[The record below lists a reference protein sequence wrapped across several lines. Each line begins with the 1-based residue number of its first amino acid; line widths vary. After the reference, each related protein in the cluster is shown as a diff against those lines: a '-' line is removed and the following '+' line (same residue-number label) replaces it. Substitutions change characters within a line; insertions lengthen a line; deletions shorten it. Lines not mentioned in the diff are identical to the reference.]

1 MRLELPALKE
11 RRGDIPL
18 LISYILKRLCNTRE
32 TRVRKISEEAM
43 EVLLNY
49 EYPGNVRELENI
61 LEHALIICQG
71 ETIDRKHL
79 PVALLNN
86 LTYYAGGGNA
96 VTDAAGPYRVDGDAD
111 EKEKI
116 RRELNRCG
124 WNRGKTAA
132 SLGMNRT
139 TLWRKMKKYSL
150 T

>member
-1 MRLELPALKE
+1 
-11 RRGDIPL
+11 
-18 LISYILKRLCNTRE
+18 
-32 TRVRKISEEAM
+32 M
-43 EVLLNY
+43 EDLLNY

-79 PVALLNN
+79 PVSLLNN
-86 LTYYAGGGNA
+86 RIYYAGGGEA

-116 RRELNRCG
+116 RTELNRCG
-124 WNRGKTAA
+124 WNSGKTAA